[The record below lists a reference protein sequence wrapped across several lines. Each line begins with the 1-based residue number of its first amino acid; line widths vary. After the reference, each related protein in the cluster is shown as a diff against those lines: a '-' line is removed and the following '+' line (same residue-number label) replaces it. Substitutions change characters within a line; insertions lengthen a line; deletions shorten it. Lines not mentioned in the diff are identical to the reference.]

1 MPRRPALQATTVVFL
16 LGLALLYPLLLQPIV
31 PYDEGFV
38 LERARRVLHGEVPHL
53 DFWSIYPAG
62 QYHLVALAYAW
73 LGESITSSRLVDALV
88 RLLTACVVTWGVA
101 HVVRSKLVALATGT
115 LMLACLA
122 GAGVPGYPGFTA
134 MLLIL
139 AATSLWAASAT
150 QSRPRNWALS
160 AGALLGVAAWFRHDM
175 AGYALMAC
183 ITAELC
189 LGQLTDKRAWSAL
202 VFGLM
207 GAGAMGA
214 VGLAHQLTEVPLEA
228 LLQQLVQQPAE
239 VMPAYRRTPW
249 PEWRNPR
256 TLSVWLVPFSTL
268 VALVAACMP
277 ALRQAPVQV
286 RRSHLMH
293 ALVAT
298 VLLAQLSVRKDPIH
312 AVPALM
318 ALIPALCVTA
328 ALTWP
333 KRATAVGAW
342 VLPVLACALLLGLT
356 VRPAGKT
363 LLSTMQAMK
372 RGTAPTPF
380 TRQGLVELTK
390 EQQTLLNW
398 LQTRPHGAGLYVG
411 VTNHDQFGGNEPI
424 WYFLSGMGSPVFLDE
439 LHPGVANLQHMQ
451 ARTIEELRSRSVRYV
466 LLVDSPCEQGNES
479 CHTPNLDLLDEY
491 VRKNYRVLLRLQKYT
506 TLEHLTAGS
515 GMSGAL
521 AQTQR

>member
-101 HVVRSKLVALATGT
+101 HVVRSKLVGLTTGL
-115 LMLACLA
+115 LMLAALG
-122 GAGVPGYPGFTA
+122 GAGSPGYPGFTA

-139 AATSLWAASAT
+139 AATSLWATTASH
-150 QSRPRNWALS
+150 SRSRNWPLT

-183 ITAELC
+183 FAAELC
-189 LGQLTDKRAWSAL
+189 MGRFADKQAWRALALGLA
-202 VFGLM
+202 
-207 GAGAMGA
+207 GAAAMGA
-214 VGLAHQLTEVPLEA
+214 VGMAHQLTEVSLET
-228 LLQQLVQQPAE
+228 LVEQLVRQPAE

-249 PEWRNPR
+249 PDWRNPR
-256 TLSVWLVPFSTL
+256 TISVWLVPLSTL
-268 VALVAACMP
+268 VVLASACMP

-286 RRSHLMH
+286 RRLQLMH
-293 ALVAT
+293 AFVAIA
-298 VLLAQLSVRKDPIH
+298 LLAQLSIRKDAIH
-312 AVPALM
+312 AVPALL
-318 ALIPALCVTA
+318 ALIPAMCVTA
-328 ALTWP
+328 ALIWP
-333 KRATAVGAW
+333 SRAKTAGSW
-342 VLPVLACALLLGLT
+342 MLLLVVCGLLLALSA
-356 VRPAGKT
+356 RPAGKT
-363 LLSTMQAMK
+363 VLSTLHAMK
-372 RGTAPTPF
+372 RGPAPDPF
-380 TRQGLVELTK
+380 TRRGMAELTAD
-390 EQQTLLNW
+390 QQTLLNW

-479 CHTPNLDLLDEY
+479 CRTPNLDLLDEY
-491 VRKNYRVLLRLQKYT
+491 VRKNYRVLLHLQKYT
-506 TLEHLTAGS
+506 ALEHLTAGS
-515 GMSGAL
+515 GMSDAL
-521 AQTQR
+521 AHTQR